1 VEAGRARVEGG
12 SVGWSSAEVA
22 GGRSSGGGGRRA
34 ELGWRPLKV
43 ARRRAAGGAARR
55 EGGGWQRIWGGD
67 LEGGGR
73 AEGRDAKSS
82 GSCSD
87 GAFPL
92 VV

>member
-1 VEAGRARVEGG
+1 MEAGRARVEGG

-22 GGRSSGGGGRRA
+22 GERSSGGGGRRA

-43 ARRRAAGGAARR
+43 ARRRA
-55 EGGGWQRIWGGD
+55 GGGWRRIWGGD

-73 AEGRDAKSS
+73 AEGRRDAKSS